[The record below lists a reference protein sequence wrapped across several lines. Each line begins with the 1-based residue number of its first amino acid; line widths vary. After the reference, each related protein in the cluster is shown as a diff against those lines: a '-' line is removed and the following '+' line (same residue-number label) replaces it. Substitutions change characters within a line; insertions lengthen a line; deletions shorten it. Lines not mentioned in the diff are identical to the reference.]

1 VIRIVPWGVCSDNWN
16 RQKRLFPCQ
25 DEAVIEFVESLIRM
39 VREHIDTIDSLLAR
53 YVAGTLPTPA
63 RVLVQAHLE
72 LKADNRI
79 KVANLEAMAGLEL
92 MAIDPVAL
100 VDRDG
105 MLAAVLGSNAPE
117 ATALVRGAEERVFP
131 KALYDFVGFDAG
143 DVPWRTKMPG
153 FKEYDLGDIEG
164 CHVNL
169 FWIKPGRTVPAH
181 THEGSE
187 LSLVLDGAFSDARGH
202 YGRGDISVADDSVDH
217 RPSADMGQPCIGF
230 AVMDAPLKLT
240 GSFRQ
245 LIGDIIG

>member
-1 VIRIVPWGVCSDNWN
+1 MEQIGT
-16 RQKRLFPCQ
+16 
-25 DEAVIEFVESLIRM
+25 AVSPYPGETVVEIVESLIRM

-63 RVLVQAHLE
+63 RVLVEAHLE
-72 LKADNRI
+72 LKADNRR

-92 MAIDPVAL
+92 MDVDPVAL
-100 VDRDG
+100 SNRDA
-105 MLAAVLGSNAPE
+105 MLAAVLGSAEP
-117 ATALVRGAEERVFP
+117 ASAAAVRGGEERIFP
-131 KALYDFVGFDAG
+131 KALYDFVGFDAN

-153 FKEYDLGDIEG
+153 FKEYELGDIEG

-187 LSLVLDGAFSDARGH
+187 LSLVLDGAFSDGRGH

-217 RPSADMGQPCIGF
+217 RPSADTGRPCIGF
-230 AVMDAPLKLT
+230 AVVDAPLKLT

>member
-1 VIRIVPWGVCSDNWN
+1 
-16 RQKRLFPCQ
+16 
-25 DEAVIEFVESLIRM
+25 M
-39 VREHIDTIDSLLAR
+39 VREHIDTIDALLAR

-63 RVLVQAHLE
+63 RVLVEAHLQ
-72 LKADNRI
+72 LKPKNLI
-79 KVANLEAMAGLEL
+79 KVRNLEAMAGLEL
-92 MAIDPVAL
+92 MQLEPEPLD
-100 VDRDG
+100 DRAA
-105 MLAAVLGSNAPE
+105 MLAAVLASALPENAVP
-117 ATALVRGAEERVFP
+117 ALVDQTRVFP
-131 KALYDFVGFDAG
+131 KALYDFVGFDAA
-143 DVPWRTKMPG
+143 DVPWRTRLPG
-153 FKEYDLGDIEG
+153 FKEYDLGEIEG

-187 LSLVLDGAFSDARGH
+187 LSLVLEGAFSDGRGH

-217 RPSADMGQPCIGF
+217 RPHADTGGPCIGF

>member
-1 VIRIVPWGVCSDNWN
+1 MRNPAYGVEIGLN
-16 RQKRLFPCQ
+16 RTGCLRLTCG
-25 DEAVIEFVESLIRM
+25 AVVEFVESLIRM

-63 RVLVQAHLE
+63 RVLVEAHLE
-72 LKADNRI
+72 LKPDNRI

-92 MAIDPVAL
+92 AATDPVAL
-100 VDRDG
+100 NDRNG
-105 MLAAVLGSNAPE
+105 MLAAVLGSTLPDAVAPTRAGE
-117 ATALVRGAEERVFP
+117 SRVFP
-131 KALYDFVGFDAG
+131 KALYDFVGFDAD

-153 FKEYDLGDIEG
+153 FKEYELGDIEG

-187 LSLVLDGAFSDARGH
+187 LSLVLDGAFSDGRGY

-217 RPSADMGQPCIGF
+217 RPSADTGRPCIGF

>member
-1 VIRIVPWGVCSDNWN
+1 
-16 RQKRLFPCQ
+16 
-25 DEAVIEFVESLIRM
+25 M

-63 RVLVQAHLE
+63 RVLVEAHLE
-72 LKADNRI
+72 LKPQSRI
-79 KVANLEAMAGLEL
+79 KVRNLEAMAGLEL
-92 MAIDPVAL
+92 MAIDPVPL
-100 VDRDG
+100 VDRDA
-105 MLAAVLGSNAPE
+105 MLARVLGSKTPDSPVAAHSP
-117 ATALVRGAEERVFP
+117 ATRVFP
-131 KALYDFVGFDAG
+131 KALYDFVGFDAD
-143 DVPWRTKMPG
+143 DVPWRTRMPG

-217 RPSADMGQPCIGF
+217 RPHADSGRPCIGF

>member
-1 VIRIVPWGVCSDNWN
+1 
-16 RQKRLFPCQ
+16 
-25 DEAVIEFVESLIRM
+25 M

-63 RVLVQAHLE
+63 RVLVEAHLE
-72 LKADNRI
+72 LKPKSRI
-79 KVANLEAMAGLEL
+79 KVRNLEAMAGLEL
-92 MAIDPVAL
+92 IDIDPVAL
-100 VDRDG
+100 SDRDA
-105 MLAAVLGSNAPE
+105 MLAAVVGSGAPQE
-117 ATALVRGAEERVFP
+117 AASVSHHEARVFP
-131 KALYDFVGFDAG
+131 KALYDFVGFDAA
-143 DVPWRTKMPG
+143 DVPWRTRLPG

-187 LSLVLDGAFSDARGH
+187 LSLVLDGAFSDVRGH
-202 YGRGDISVADDSVDH
+202 YGRGDISVADEAVDH
-217 RPSADMGQPCIGF
+217 RPMADKGQPCIGF

>member
-1 VIRIVPWGVCSDNWN
+1 
-16 RQKRLFPCQ
+16 
-25 DEAVIEFVESLIRM
+25 M

-63 RVLVQAHLE
+63 RVLVEAHLE
-72 LKADNRI
+72 LKPDNRI

-92 MAIDPVAL
+92 SAIDPVAL
-100 VDRDG
+100 DDRDA
-105 MLAAVLGSNAPE
+105 MLAAVLGSRAPD
-117 ATALVRGAEERVFP
+117 AFASVSRGEERVFP
-131 KALYDFVGFDAG
+131 KALYDFVGFDAS

-153 FKEYDLGDIEG
+153 FKEYELGDIEG

-217 RPSADMGQPCIGF
+217 RPSAETGRPCIGF

>member
-1 VIRIVPWGVCSDNWN
+1 
-16 RQKRLFPCQ
+16 
-25 DEAVIEFVESLIRM
+25 M

-53 YVAGTLPTPA
+53 YVAGTLPAPA
-63 RVLVQAHLE
+63 RVLVEAHLE
-72 LKADNRI
+72 LKPQNRI
-79 KVANLEAMAGLEL
+79 KVRNLEAMAGLEL
-92 MAIDPVAL
+92 MQTDPEPL
-100 VDRDG
+100 NDRAA
-105 MLAAVLGSNAPE
+105 MWAAVMASVAPQQ
-117 ATALVRGAEERVFP
+117 AAPVERDETRIFP

-143 DVPWRTKMPG
+143 DVPWRTRLPG
-153 FKEYDLGDIEG
+153 FKEYDLGEIDG

-202 YGRGDISVADDSVDH
+202 YRRGDISVADDSVDH
-217 RPSADMGQPCIGF
+217 RPRADTGRPCIGL

>member
-1 VIRIVPWGVCSDNWN
+1 
-16 RQKRLFPCQ
+16 
-25 DEAVIEFVESLIRM
+25 M

-63 RVLVQAHLE
+63 RVLVEAHLE
-72 LKADNRI
+72 LKPKNRI
-79 KVANLEAMAGLEL
+79 KVANLESMAGLEL
-92 MAIDPVAL
+92 MEIDPVPL
-100 VDRDG
+100 SNRDA
-105 MLAAVLGSNAPE
+105 MLAAVLASSAPE
-117 ATALVRGAEERVFP
+117 ASTRDVSGSERVFP
-131 KALYDFVGFDAG
+131 KALYDFVGFDA
-143 DVPWRTKMPG
+143 DEVPWRTRMPG
-153 FKEYDLGDIEG
+153 FKEYDIGEIEG

-187 LSLVLDGAFSDARGH
+187 ISLVLDGAFSDARGH

-217 RPSADMGQPCIGF
+217 RPNADMGRPCIGL

>member
-1 VIRIVPWGVCSDNWN
+1 
-16 RQKRLFPCQ
+16 
-25 DEAVIEFVESLIRM
+25 M

-63 RVLVQAHLE
+63 RVLVEAHLE
-72 LKADNRI
+72 LKPKNRI
-79 KVANLEAMAGLEL
+79 KVANLESMAGLEL
-92 MAIDPVAL
+92 MEIDPVPL
-100 VDRDG
+100 SNRDA
-105 MLAAVLGSNAPE
+105 MLAAVLASSAPE
-117 ATALVRGAEERVFP
+117 ASTRDVSGSERVFP
-131 KALYDFVGFDAG
+131 KALYDFVGFDA
-143 DVPWRTKMPG
+143 DEVPWRTRMPG
-153 FKEYDLGDIEG
+153 FKEYDIGEIEG

-187 LSLVLDGAFSDARGH
+187 ISLVLDGDFSDARGH

-217 RPSADMGQPCIGF
+217 RPNADMGRPCIGL

>member
-1 VIRIVPWGVCSDNWN
+1 
-16 RQKRLFPCQ
+16 
-25 DEAVIEFVESLIRM
+25 M

-63 RVLVQAHLE
+63 RVLVEAHLE
-72 LKADNRI
+72 LKPKNRI
-79 KVANLEAMAGLEL
+79 KVANLESMAGLEL
-92 MAIDPVAL
+92 MEIDPVPL
-100 VDRDG
+100 SNRDA
-105 MLAAVLGSNAPE
+105 MLAAVLASSAPE
-117 ATALVRGAEERVFP
+117 ASTCDVGGSERVFP
-131 KALYDFVGFDAG
+131 KALYDFVGFDANE
-143 DVPWRTKMPG
+143 VPWRTRMPG
-153 FKEYDLGDIEG
+153 FKEYDIGEIEG

-187 LSLVLDGAFSDARGH
+187 ISLVLDGAFSDARGH

-217 RPSADMGQPCIGF
+217 RPNADMGRPCIGL

>member
-1 VIRIVPWGVCSDNWN
+1 
-16 RQKRLFPCQ
+16 
-25 DEAVIEFVESLIRM
+25 M

-63 RVLVQAHLE
+63 RVLVESHLE
-72 LKADNRI
+72 LKPQNRI
-79 KVANLEAMAGLEL
+79 KVSNLEAMAGLEL
-92 MAIDPVAL
+92 MATDPVAL
-100 VDRDG
+100 DDRDA
-105 MLAAVLGSNAPE
+105 MLAAVLASKAPE
-117 ATALVRGAEERVFP
+117 ATVPLLTGEARIFP

-143 DVPWRTKMPG
+143 DVPWRTRMPG

-217 RPSADMGQPCIGF
+217 RPSADKGRPCIGF
-230 AVMDAPLKLT
+230 AVVDAPLKLT

>member
-1 VIRIVPWGVCSDNWN
+1 MNGWLACLRGV
-16 RQKRLFPCQ
+16 
-25 DEAVIEFVESLIRM
+25 AVELVESLIRM

-63 RVLVQAHLE
+63 RVLVEAHLE
-72 LKADNRI
+72 LKPDNRI

-92 MAIDPVAL
+92 LNIDPVAL
-100 VDRDG
+100 DDRDA
-105 MLAAVLGSNAPE
+105 MLESVLGSSLPGATRPVLNAN
-117 ATALVRGAEERVFP
+117 ERVFP

-153 FKEYDLGDIEG
+153 FKEYELGDIEG

-217 RPSADMGQPCIGF
+217 RPSADTGRPCIGF

>member
-1 VIRIVPWGVCSDNWN
+1 
-16 RQKRLFPCQ
+16 
-25 DEAVIEFVESLIRM
+25 M
-39 VREHIDTIDSLLAR
+39 VREHIDTLDSLLAR

-63 RVLVQAHLE
+63 RVLVEAHLE
-72 LKADNRI
+72 LRPRNLIR
-79 KVANLEAMAGLEL
+79 VRNLEAMAGLEL
-92 MAIDPVAL
+92 METEPAAL
-100 VDRDG
+100 SDRDG
-105 MLAAVLGSNAPE
+105 MLAAILASSAPE
-117 ATALVRGAEERVFP
+117 RAAAAEVSAPESRVFP
-131 KALYDFVGFDAG
+131 KALYDFVGFDAA

-153 FKEYDLGDIEG
+153 FKEYDLGEIEG

-169 FWIKPGRTVPAH
+169 FWLKAGRTVPAH

-217 RPSADMGQPCIGF
+217 RPMVDLGRPCIGF

>member
-1 VIRIVPWGVCSDNWN
+1 MCG
-16 RQKRLFPCQ
+16 
-25 DEAVIEFVESLIRM
+25 AVVEFVESLIRM

-63 RVLVQAHLE
+63 RVLVEAHLE
-72 LKADNRI
+72 LKPDNRI

-92 MAIDPVAL
+92 AATDPVVL
-100 VDRDG
+100 NDRDA
-105 MLAAVLGSNAPE
+105 MLAAVLGSTLPDAPAPARTRE
-117 ATALVRGAEERVFP
+117 TRVFP
-131 KALYDFVGFDAG
+131 KALYDFVGFDAD
-143 DVPWRTKMPG
+143 DVPWRTKLPG
-153 FKEYDLGDIEG
+153 FKEYELGDIEG

-187 LSLVLDGAFSDARGH
+187 LSLVLDGAFSDGRGH

-217 RPSADMGQPCIGF
+217 RPSADTGRPCIGF

>member
-1 VIRIVPWGVCSDNWN
+1 
-16 RQKRLFPCQ
+16 
-25 DEAVIEFVESLIRM
+25 M

-53 YVAGTLPTPA
+53 YVAGTVPTPA
-63 RVLVQAHLE
+63 RVLVEAHLE
-72 LKADNRI
+72 LKPKNRI
-79 KVANLEAMAGLEL
+79 KVRNLESMAGLEL
-92 MAIDPVAL
+92 MQIDPVAL
-100 VDRDG
+100 SDRDA
-105 MLAAVLGSNAPE
+105 MLAAVLGSNPPE
-117 ATALVRGAEERVFP
+117 EAVADTAQQEGRVFP
-131 KALYDFVGFDAG
+131 KALYDFVGFDAA
-143 DVPWRTKMPG
+143 DVPWRTRLPG

-187 LSLVLDGAFSDARGH
+187 LSLVLEGAFSDARGH

-217 RPSADMGQPCIGF
+217 RPSADKGQPCIGF

>member
-1 VIRIVPWGVCSDNWN
+1 
-16 RQKRLFPCQ
+16 
-25 DEAVIEFVESLIRM
+25 M
-39 VREHIDTIDSLLAR
+39 VREHIDTLDSLLAR

-63 RVLVQAHLE
+63 RVLVEGHLE
-72 LKADNRI
+72 LKPKALV
-79 KVANLEAMAGLEL
+79 KVRNLEAMAGLEL
-92 MAIDPVAL
+92 MDIDPVTL
-100 VDRDG
+100 SDRDA
-105 MLAAVLGSNAPE
+105 MLAAVLASSAPE
-117 ATALVRGAEERVFP
+117 QPTAVRSGKNRIFP
-131 KALYDFVGFDAG
+131 KALYDFVGFDAA

-187 LSLVLDGAFSDARGH
+187 LSLVLDGAFSDAHGH

-217 RPSADMGQPCIGF
+217 RPVADKGQPCIGF

>member
-1 VIRIVPWGVCSDNWN
+1 
-16 RQKRLFPCQ
+16 
-25 DEAVIEFVESLIRM
+25 M

-53 YVAGTLPTPA
+53 YVAGTLPAPA
-63 RVLVQAHLE
+63 RVLVEAHLE
-72 LKADNRI
+72 LKAENRI

-92 MAIDPVAL
+92 MATDPVAL
-100 VDRDG
+100 ENRDA
-105 MLAAVLGSNAPE
+105 MLAAVLASKSPE
-117 ATALVRGAEERVFP
+117 AIAPVSTGENRIFP

-143 DVPWRTKMPG
+143 DVPWRTRMPG

-217 RPSADMGQPCIGF
+217 RPSADKGRPCIGL

>member
-1 VIRIVPWGVCSDNWN
+1 
-16 RQKRLFPCQ
+16 
-25 DEAVIEFVESLIRM
+25 M

-53 YVAGTLPTPA
+53 FAAGTLPTPA
-63 RVLVQAHLE
+63 RVLVEAHLE
-72 LKADNRI
+72 LKPKSRI
-79 KVANLEAMAGLEL
+79 KVRNLEAMAGLEL
-92 MAIDPVAL
+92 MKTDPVML
-100 VDRDG
+100 EDRDA
-105 MLAAVLGSNAPE
+105 MLAAVLGSSAPE
-117 ATALVRGAEERVFP
+117 IADLVQDDEDRVFP
-131 KALYDFVGFDAG
+131 KALYDFVGFDAA

-153 FKEYDLGDIEG
+153 FREYELGDIEG

-202 YGRGDISVADDSVDH
+202 YGRGDISVADESVEH
-217 RPSADMGQPCIGF
+217 RPIADTGRPCIGL

>member
-1 VIRIVPWGVCSDNWN
+1 M
-16 RQKRLFPCQ
+16 
-25 DEAVIEFVESLIRM
+25 ESWIRM
-39 VREHIDTIDSLLAR
+39 VREHIDTLDSLLAR

-63 RVLVQAHLE
+63 RVLVEAHLE
-72 LKADNRI
+72 LKPRNLL
-79 KVANLEAMAGLEL
+79 KVRNLEAMAGFEL
-92 MAIDPVAL
+92 METEPVAL
-100 VDRDG
+100 SDRDA
-105 MLAAVLGSNAPE
+105 MLAAVLASPAPRTAAAAEGSAQ
-117 ATALVRGAEERVFP
+117 AGRVFP
-131 KALYDFVGFDAG
+131 KALYDFVGFDAA

-169 FWIKPGRTVPAH
+169 FWLKPGRTVPAH

-217 RPSADMGQPCIGF
+217 RPMVDVGRPCIGF

>member
-1 VIRIVPWGVCSDNWN
+1 
-16 RQKRLFPCQ
+16 
-25 DEAVIEFVESLIRM
+25 M

-63 RVLVQAHLE
+63 RVLVEAHLE
-72 LKADNRI
+72 LKPQSRI

-92 MAIDPVAL
+92 MAIDPVEL
-100 VDRDG
+100 NDRDA
-105 MLAAVLGSNAPE
+105 MLAAVLGSKMPE
-117 ATALVRGAEERVFP
+117 VAVASRGGEARVFP
-131 KALYDFVGFDAG
+131 KALYDFVGFDAD
-143 DVPWRTKMPG
+143 DVPWRTRMPG

-217 RPSADMGQPCIGF
+217 RPHADSGRPCIGF

>member
-1 VIRIVPWGVCSDNWN
+1 
-16 RQKRLFPCQ
+16 
-25 DEAVIEFVESLIRM
+25 M
-39 VREHIDTIDSLLAR
+39 VREHIDTLDSLLAR

-63 RVLVQAHLE
+63 RVLVEAHLE
-72 LKADNRI
+72 LRPKNLVEVR
-79 KVANLEAMAGLEL
+79 NLEAMAGLEL
-92 MAIDPVAL
+92 MKTEPVAL
-100 VDRDG
+100 SDRDA
-105 MLAAVLGSNAPE
+105 MLAAVLASAASEQSPAAEVASPE
-117 ATALVRGAEERVFP
+117 GRVFP
-131 KALYDFVGFDAG
+131 KALYDFVGFDAA

-169 FWIKPGRTVPAH
+169 FWLKPGRTVPAH

-217 RPSADMGQPCIGF
+217 RPMVDLGRPCIGF

>member
-1 VIRIVPWGVCSDNWN
+1 
-16 RQKRLFPCQ
+16 
-25 DEAVIEFVESLIRM
+25 M

-53 YVAGTLPTPA
+53 YVAGTLPAPA
-63 RVLVQAHLE
+63 RVLVEAHLQ
-72 LKADNRI
+72 LKPDNRI
-79 KVANLEAMAGLEL
+79 KVRNLEAMAGLEL
-92 MAIDPVAL
+92 MQIDPVAL
-100 VDRDG
+100 ADRDA
-105 MLAAVLGSNAPE
+105 MLAAVLGSTSPETAAPVAHE
-117 ATALVRGAEERVFP
+117 AARIFP
-131 KALYDFVGFDAG
+131 RALYDFVGFDAA
-143 DVPWRTKMPG
+143 DVPWRTRLPG
-153 FKEYDLGDIEG
+153 FKEYDLGDIDG

-217 RPSADMGQPCIGF
+217 RPVADKDRPCIGF

>member
-1 VIRIVPWGVCSDNWN
+1 
-16 RQKRLFPCQ
+16 
-25 DEAVIEFVESLIRM
+25 M

-63 RVLVQAHLE
+63 RVLVEAHLE
-72 LKADNRI
+72 LKPKNRI
-79 KVANLEAMAGLEL
+79 KVANLESMAGLEL
-92 MAIDPVAL
+92 MDIDPVPL
-100 VDRDG
+100 SNRDA
-105 MLAAVLGSNAPE
+105 MLAAVLASAAPE
-117 ATALVRGAEERVFP
+117 ASTRDVGGSERVFP
-131 KALYDFVGFDAG
+131 KALYDFVGFDANE
-143 DVPWRTKMPG
+143 VPWRTRMPG
-153 FKEYDLGDIEG
+153 FKEYDIGEIEG

-187 LSLVLDGAFSDARGH
+187 ISLVLDGAFSDARGH

-217 RPSADMGQPCIGF
+217 RPNADMGRPCIGL

>member
-1 VIRIVPWGVCSDNWN
+1 
-16 RQKRLFPCQ
+16 
-25 DEAVIEFVESLIRM
+25 M

-63 RVLVQAHLE
+63 RVLVEAHLE
-72 LKADNRI
+72 LKPKNLIR
-79 KVANLEAMAGLEL
+79 VRNLEAMAGLEL
-92 MAIDPVAL
+92 MDIDPAPL
-100 VDRDG
+100 TDRDA
-105 MLAAVLGSNAPE
+105 MLAAVFDSSAPE
-117 ATALVRGAEERVFP
+117 SVAKSVAAAPDDHGRVFP
-131 KALYDFVGFDAG
+131 KALYDFVGFDAA
-143 DVPWRTKMPG
+143 DVPWRTRMPG
-153 FKEYDLGDIEG
+153 FKEYELGDIEG

-187 LSLVLDGAFSDARGH
+187 LSLVLDGAFSDSRGH

-217 RPSADMGQPCIGF
+217 RPVADKGQPCIGF

-240 GSFRQ
+240 GSLRQ

>member
-1 VIRIVPWGVCSDNWN
+1 
-16 RQKRLFPCQ
+16 
-25 DEAVIEFVESLIRM
+25 M

-63 RVLVQAHLE
+63 RVLVEAHLE
-72 LKADNRI
+72 LKPKNRI
-79 KVANLEAMAGLEL
+79 KVANLESMAGLEL
-92 MAIDPVAL
+92 MEIDPVPL
-100 VDRDG
+100 SNRDA
-105 MLAAVLGSNAPE
+105 MLAAVLASSAPE
-117 ATALVRGAEERVFP
+117 ASTRDVGGSERVFP
-131 KALYDFVGFDAG
+131 KALYDFVGFDANE
-143 DVPWRTKMPG
+143 VPWRTRMPG
-153 FKEYDLGDIEG
+153 FKEYDIGEIEG

-187 LSLVLDGAFSDARGH
+187 ISLVLDGAFSDARGH

-217 RPSADMGQPCIGF
+217 RPNADMGRPCIGL

>member
-1 VIRIVPWGVCSDNWN
+1 
-16 RQKRLFPCQ
+16 
-25 DEAVIEFVESLIRM
+25 M

-63 RVLVQAHLE
+63 RVLVEAHLE
-72 LKADNRI
+72 LKPKSRTR
-79 KVANLEAMAGLEL
+79 VGNLEAMAGLEL
-92 MAIDPVAL
+92 TAIDPVAL
-100 VDRDG
+100 TDPEA
-105 MLAAVLGSNAPE
+105 MLAAVLGSSPPDVAAP
-117 ATALVRGAEERVFP
+117 APGEETRVFP
-131 KALYDFVGFDAG
+131 KALYDFVGFDAA
-143 DVPWRTKMPG
+143 DVPWRTKLPG
-153 FKEYDLGDIEG
+153 FKEYELGDIEG

-187 LSLVLDGAFSDARGH
+187 LSLVLDGAFSDGRGH

-217 RPSADMGQPCIGF
+217 RPVADKGQPCIGF
-230 AVMDAPLKLT
+230 AVVDAPLKLT

>member
-1 VIRIVPWGVCSDNWN
+1 
-16 RQKRLFPCQ
+16 
-25 DEAVIEFVESLIRM
+25 M

-63 RVLVQAHLE
+63 RVLVEAHLE
-72 LKADNRI
+72 LKPDNRI

-92 MAIDPVAL
+92 MAVDPAAL
-100 VDRDG
+100 DDRDA
-105 MLAAVLGSNAPE
+105 MLAAVLGSKAPG
-117 ATALVRGAEERVFP
+117 TAASVRKSEERVFP
-131 KALYDFVGFDAG
+131 KALYDFVGFDAH
-143 DVPWRTKMPG
+143 DVPWRTRMPG

-217 RPSADMGQPCIGF
+217 RPNADMGQPCIGF